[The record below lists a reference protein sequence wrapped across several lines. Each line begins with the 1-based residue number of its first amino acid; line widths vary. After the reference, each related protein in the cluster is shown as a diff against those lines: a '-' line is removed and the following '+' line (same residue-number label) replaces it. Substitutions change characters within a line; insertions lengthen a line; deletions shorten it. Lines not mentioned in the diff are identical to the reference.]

1 MGGRVPLV
9 TLLGWLTDAARD
21 HAPEL
26 LLFILLVAV
35 ALACAGLIDSEPGD
49 P

>member
-9 TLLGWLTDAARD
+9 SFLGWLADAARD

-26 LLFILLVAV
+26 LLSILLVAV
-35 ALACAGLIDSEPGD
+35 ALAAAGLIDSEPGD
-49 P
+49 S

>member
-1 MGGRVPLV
+1 M

-26 LLFILLVAV
+26 LLSILLAAV
-35 ALACAGLIDSEPGD
+35 LLAVVGLIDSEPPGD
-49 P
+49 S

>member
-1 MGGRVPLV
+1 M

-26 LLFILLVAV
+26 LLTILLVAV
-35 ALACAGLIDSEPGD
+35 ALAAAGLIDSEPGD